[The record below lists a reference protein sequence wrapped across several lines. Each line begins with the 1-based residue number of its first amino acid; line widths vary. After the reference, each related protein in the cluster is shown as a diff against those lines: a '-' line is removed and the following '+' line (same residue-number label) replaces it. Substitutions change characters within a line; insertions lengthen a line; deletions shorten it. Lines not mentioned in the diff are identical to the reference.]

1 MTFATHLE
9 RQFMQ
14 RLRGA
19 GWLKA
24 SALPPSPRLVQTL
37 LQKGWIETTKSGP
50 KNVVLYRLTE
60 KGLNAKKLPVSETRR
75 TRTRPLAP
83 SSTQARAARRYCSD
97 SGHRESNLGHLK
109 RTTPPNRIMLG
120 SVVLGPDSAIPR

>member
-1 MTFATHLE
+1 MITGSTRRSNSNKWREAYSHDPA
-9 RQFMQ
+9 RMQ

-19 GWLKA
+19 GWVKA

-60 KGLNAKKLPVSETRR
+60 EGLNAKKLPIPIPQRR
-75 TRTRPLAP
+75 RP
-83 SSTQARAARRYCSD
+83 SSKGKISD
-97 SGHRESNLGHLK
+97 
-109 RTTPPNRIMLG
+109 
-120 SVVLGPDSAIPR
+120 